1 MNVNGCWLQMKT
13 LLVMLLVT
21 LLSLI
26 AVSPSYATEYSPENL
41 KWNSLKYSGS
51 KFFISLDTS
60 VSIERISQ
68 KDAISELITTIEG
81 DGKQPVSD
89 EIVKINVKNSVV
101 GSDTDFTVWL
111 EPDTTVLQR
120 TSIYGGIKEWYR
132 TYRFMD
138 DRVYSDKRKPA
149 KGSEEGESWS
159 TWTNISQGFF
169 KLDDKEQSV
178 TVSESEA
185 LFYLI
190 GIADL
195 KKQGDQVSLNMYD
208 RSGVI
213 NASVTV
219 TGSKRVSVDYQSIKD
234 GKASRVKKKVVALE
248 AVVDARSIKV
258 DGNLEK
264 FKFLGYKDDIRLLID
279 PELNTILEISGAVEY
294 VGNVTIRLEQ
304 ISLI

>member
-1 MNVNGCWLQMKT
+1 MSLSGFWMLRKS
-13 LLVMLLVT
+13 LAVMLF
-21 LLSLI
+21 SMI
-26 AVSPSYATEYSPENL
+26 FVSSSYAIEYSPKNL
-41 KWNSLKYSGS
+41 KWSELKYSGS

-60 VSIERISQ
+60 VSVEMISKQ
-68 KDAISELITTIEG
+68 DATSELISTTEG
-81 DGKQPVSD
+81 EGKLPVAD
-89 EIVKINVKNSVV
+89 EIIKINVKNSVV
-101 GSDTDFTVWL
+101 GSDTDFTVWI

-132 TYRFMD
+132 TYRFMS

-149 KGSEEGESWS
+149 KSNEDGEPWN

-169 KLDDKEQSV
+169 KLDDTEQSV
-178 TVSESEA
+178 TISESEA

-195 KKQGDQVSLNMYD
+195 KKQGDKVSLNMYD
-208 RSGVI
+208 RGGVI
-213 NASVTV
+213 NASVAV
-219 TGSKRVSVDYQSIKD
+219 VGSKRVSVDYQTVKD
-234 GKASRVKKKVVALE
+234 GKRSRVKKKVVALE

-294 VGNVTIRLEQ
+294 VGNVTIRLEE
-304 ISLI
+304 IALN

>member
-1 MNVNGCWLQMKT
+1 MSLNGFW
-13 LLVMLLVT
+13 
-21 LLSLI
+21 SLRKSFVATAFSMI
-26 AVSPSYATEYSPENL
+26 FVSSSYAIDYSPKNL
-41 KWNSLKYSGS
+41 KWSELQYSGS

-60 VSIERISQ
+60 VSV
-68 KDAISELITTIEG
+68 ELISKQDATNELIATIEG
-81 DGKQPVSD
+81 EGKQPLSD

-132 TYRFMD
+132 TYRFMS

-149 KGSEEGESWS
+149 KNSEEGESWK

-169 KLDDKEQSV
+169 KLDETEQSV
-178 TVSESEA
+178 TISESEA

-195 KKQGDQVSLNMYD
+195 KKQGDKVSLNMYD
-208 RSGVI
+208 RGGVI

-219 TGSKRVSVDYQSIKD
+219 VGSKRVSVDYKAMQD
-234 GKASRVKKKVVALE
+234 GKTSRVKKKVVALE
-248 AVVDARSIKV
+248 AIVDARSIKV

-304 ISLI
+304 VSLN

>member
-1 MNVNGCWLQMKT
+1 MSLSGFWSRQKSLA
-13 LLVMLLVT
+13 VMFFTMVF
-21 LLSLI
+21 
-26 AVSPSYATEYSPENL
+26 VSSSYAIDYSPKHL
-41 KWNSLKYSGS
+41 KWSELKYSGS

-60 VSIERISQ
+60 VSV
-68 KDAISELITTIEG
+68 ELISKQDATNELISTIDGE
-81 DGKQPVSD
+81 GKQPLSD

-132 TYRFMD
+132 TYRFMSD
-138 DRVYSDKRKPA
+138 KVYSDKRKPA
-149 KGSEEGESWS
+149 KGSEEGESWE
-159 TWTNISQGFF
+159 TWTNLSQGFF
-169 KLDDKEQSV
+169 KLDDIEQSV
-178 TVSESEA
+178 TISESEA

-190 GIADL
+190 GIANL
-195 KKQGDQVSLNMYD
+195 KKEGDKVSLNMYD
-208 RSGVI
+208 RGGVI
-213 NASVTV
+213 NASVAV
-219 TGSKRVSVDYQSIKD
+219 VGSKRVSVDYKTIQD

-248 AVVDARSIKV
+248 AVVDAKSIKV

-304 ISLI
+304 ISLN